1 MNDWGQLGIGFA
13 TLAVLVTVLRLWQAS
28 DRGWREVI
36 CNHLGEELREREQTR
51 QILQRVADLLENIRD
66 RLGWRAECR

>member
-28 DRGWREVI
+28 DRGWREVVH
-36 CNHLGEELREREQTR
+36 NHLSEELREREQTR
-51 QILQRVADLLENIRD
+51 QTLQRMADLLENIRD